1 MEKLTLWICLM
12 AGITFAVRYAFF
24 MRLMPIKLNR
34 HARQFLIFTAPCIL
48 TAMWTPIV
56 FNEAITNVDLLNPYL
71 LAGLFTVVASLLIRN
86 TLLVIGLAMVVF
98 YGLRWWLG
106 Q

>member
-1 MEKLTLWICLM
+1 M
-12 AGITFAVRYAFF
+12 ACITFSVRYAFF
-24 MRLMPIKLNR
+24 MRSLPIKLNR

-56 FNEAITNVDLLNPYL
+56 FTESFRTVILVNPYL

-86 TLLVIGLAMVVF
+86 TLLVIGLSMVVF
-98 YGLRWWLG
+98 YGLRWLL
-106 Q
+106 

>member
-1 MEKLTLWICLM
+1 M
-12 AGITFAVRYAFF
+12 ACITFSVRYAFF
-24 MRLMPIKLNR
+24 MRSLPIKLNR

-56 FNEAITNVDLLNPYL
+56 FAESFRTVILVNPYL

-86 TLLVIGLAMVVF
+86 TLLVIVLSMLCF
-98 YGLRWWLG
+98 YGLRWLF
-106 Q
+106 